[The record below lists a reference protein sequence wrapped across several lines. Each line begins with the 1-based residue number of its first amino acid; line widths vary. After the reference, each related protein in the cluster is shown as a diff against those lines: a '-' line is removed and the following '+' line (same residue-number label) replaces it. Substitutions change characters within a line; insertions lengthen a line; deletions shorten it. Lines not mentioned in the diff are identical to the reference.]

1 MENIETQKKELENK
15 YEFVP
20 CDVCDELVQ
29 FSEYNQHIRQHCN
42 RYNNTSDLVQIIND
56 IRDITN
62 NIGIS
67 NRSLSET
74 LSSNH
79 LTSSSSSL
87 SSISSSSRNVI
98 REDISY
104 NNIDTLNEDENSDT
118 NSNGSSTSSVDE
130 IATNQ
135 FFSNP
140 NYIMPPQVESPA
152 IHNILTEFSN
162 TTYNIQYNNIE
173 NDVNNTASNRYNTLV
188 QLLPTTHFDNSSGTY
203 DYLRNLTAE
212 LGDVKVGV
220 KDLSKIST
228 IHLYSSN
235 LTNECII
242 CREDKTRFLEMNYC
256 KHTFCGDCCNNWFS
270 ENKKCPICQK
280 EYE

>member
-1 MENIETQKKELENK
+1 MENIEIQKKEFENK

-29 FSEYNQHIRQHCN
+29 FSEYNKHVRQHCN
-42 RYNNTSDLVQIIND
+42 RYNNTSNLVQIINY

-67 NRSLSET
+67 NRSLSQT
-74 LSSNH
+74 LNRNH
-79 LTSSSSSL
+79 ITSSSSS
-87 SSISSSSRNVI
+87 NVI

-104 NNIDTLNEDENSDT
+104 NSIDTSNEDENSDT
-118 NSNGSSTSSVDE
+118 NSNSSSTSSIDE

-140 NYIMPPQVESPA
+140 NYIMPPQVESTA
-152 IHNILTEFSN
+152 IRNILTDFSN

-228 IHLYSSN
+228 IYLYSSN
-235 LTNECII
+235 STNECII
-242 CREDKTRFLEMNYC
+242 CREDKTRFLKMNSC
-256 KHTFCGDCCNNWFS
+256 KHTFCSDCCNNWFS